1 MSKILIIED
10 DNTVRENISEFLE
23 INGYS
28 TNTATNG
35 LEGLMQ
41 AIQTKPD
48 LIVCDIMMPEM
59 DGIEVLNGVREHVS
73 ISNTPFIFLTAKVEK
88 KNFRD
93 AMSIGAD
100 DYLTKPFDLKELLDA
115 VKIRLK
121 KQTAIREMI
130 TLKANETRDQ
140 INRTANHEFNTP
152 IYGIVGSSKM
162 LLDYYDELT
171 RYEYKDLV
179 KAIYQS
185 AIRLQ
190 HTLEQDLLYSKL
202 NQIEKD
208 PESIKTFVSGRIE
221 NAELIIKEVSQDLGN
236 DLSRN
241 KDISLNLEEGSIQIS
256 RENFVFICTEILN
269 NAIKFSA
276 EGSHISI
283 TSEVKKN
290 FYEVNFSDKGYGIKK
305 EFLDRIEPFMQ
316 FDRST
321 NEQQGRGLGL
331 FLVNK
336 ILSMHGGKLKIESD
350 EVNGTSVNI
359 WIPTTN

>member
-28 TNTATNG
+28 TITANNG

-41 AIQTKPD
+41 AIKTKPD

-59 DGIEVLNGVREHVS
+59 DGIEVLNNVREHNS

-88 KNFRD
+88 TNFRE

-121 KQTAIREMI
+121 KQSSIREMI
-130 TLKANETRDQ
+130 LFKATETRDL

-152 IYGIVGSSKM
+152 LYGIVGSSKM

-171 RYEYKDLV
+171 RYEHKEMI
-179 KAIYQS
+179 KAIFQS

-202 NQIEKD
+202 LEIEKD
-208 PESIKTFVSGRIE
+208 PIATQTFVSGRLD
-221 NAELIIKEVSQDLGN
+221 NAELTLKEVTYELGN
-236 DLSRN
+236 DLGRTQDIILKFEGCDLPMSR
-241 KDISLNLEEGSIQIS
+241 D
-256 RENFVFICTEILN
+256 NFEFICRELLN
-269 NAIKFSA
+269 NAIKFSTV
-276 EGSHISI
+276 GSPISI
-283 TSEVKKN
+283 ESKIDNGYYKVL
-290 FYEVNFSDKGYGIKK
+290 FSDKGIGIKK
-305 EFLDRIEPFMQ
+305 EFLDNIAPFMQ
-316 FDRST
+316 FERNK

-336 ILSMHGGKLKIESD
+336 ILSLHEGKLKLQSD
-350 EVNGTSVNI
+350 ESNGTQVI
-359 WIPTTN
+359 IHIPIN

>member
-28 TNTATNG
+28 TNTANNG

-59 DGIEVLNGVREHVS
+59 DGIEVLNNVREHDS

-130 TLKANETRDQ
+130 SLKANETRDL

-152 IYGIVGSSKM
+152 LYGIVGSSKM

-171 RYEYKDLV
+171 RYEHKDLV

-202 NQIEKD
+202 TQIEKD
-208 PESIKTFVSGRIE
+208 PESIKIFIGGRLK
-221 NAELIIKEVSQDLGN
+221 NAELIIKEVAQDLGS
-236 DLSRN
+236 DLSRS
-241 KDISLNLEEGSIQIS
+241 KDINLDLTEGNLQMSH
-256 RENFVFICTEILN
+256 ENFEYICTEILN
-269 NAIKFSA
+269 NAIKFST
-276 EGSHISI
+276 EGTPISI
-283 TSEVKKN
+283 ISEKEEN
-290 FYEVNFSDKGYGIKK
+290 FYRVTFLDKGFGIKK
-305 EFLDRIEPFMQ
+305 EFLDSIGPFMQ
-316 FDRST
+316 FDRTT

-336 ILSMHGGKLKIESD
+336 ILNLHGGKFNIESD
-350 EVNGTSVNI
+350 EINGTSVSL
-359 WIPTTN
+359 WIPSTN